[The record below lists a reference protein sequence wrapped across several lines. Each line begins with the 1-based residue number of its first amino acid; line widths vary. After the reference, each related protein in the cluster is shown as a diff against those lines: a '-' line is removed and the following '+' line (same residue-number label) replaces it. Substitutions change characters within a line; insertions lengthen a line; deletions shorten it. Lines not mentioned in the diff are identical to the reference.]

1 MGYKIYESMYKN
13 QKAIVMESDM
23 LVFKF
28 LPDFGGSITSIFDKK
43 TSKEFMVQ
51 RPERQ
56 YRVVPFDGSYVE
68 GECCGL
74 DDMFPTIDTCYYEKE
89 PWKGIKLADHG
100 EVWNL
105 KAKTQPGKDD
115 VSFTFYGIR
124 LPYVFEK
131 CARFISDTVLRIEY
145 KVINQTQFDM
155 EFLWAA
161 HTMLIAEPGVKIL
174 VPRDLKK
181 AISVFTNTGRI
192 GRYGEE
198 FDWPEFTDKEGTR
211 RKIDLMGSRDNNC
224 EKYYF
229 KESLKKGWCAAQY
242 LDGSVFALSFPPK
255 KVPYLGILNNQGSFR
270 NIYNLFLEPCTASF
284 DRPDFAAAR
293 GQSSKVEASSVYE
306 WYLNIT
312 IRKSVSVKDVDE
324 NGTIIV

>member
-28 LPDFGGSITSIFDKK
+28 LPDFWCSITSIVDKK

-89 PWKGIKLADHG
+89 PWRGIKLAAHG

-105 KAKTQPGKDD
+105 KAKTQTLKDD

-131 CARFISDTVLRIEY
+131 CARFISDTVLRIDY

-155 EFLWAA
+155 E
-161 HTMLIAEPGVKIL
+161 
-174 VPRDLKK
+174 
-181 AISVFTNTGRI
+181 
-192 GRYGEE
+192 
-198 FDWPEFTDKEGTR
+198 
-211 RKIDLMGSRDNNC
+211 
-224 EKYYF
+224 
-229 KESLKKGWCAAQY
+229 
-242 LDGSVFALSFPPK
+242 
-255 KVPYLGILNNQGSFR
+255 
-270 NIYNLFLEPCTASF
+270 
-284 DRPDFAAAR
+284 
-293 GQSSKVEASSVYE
+293 
-306 WYLNIT
+306 
-312 IRKSVSVKDVDE
+312 
-324 NGTIIV
+324 

>member
-13 QKAIVMESDM
+13 QKAIAVESDE
-23 LVFKF
+23 LLFKL
-28 LPDFGGSITSIFDKK
+28 LPDFGGNIASIKNKK

-51 RPERQ
+51 RPEPQ

-74 DDMFPTIDTCYYEKE
+74 DDMFPTIDVCHYEKE
-89 PWKGIKLADHG
+89 PWTGIKLADHG

-105 KAKTQPGKDD
+105 KAKTQINQDY
-115 VSFTFYGIR
+115 VNFTFYGVR
-124 LPYVFEK
+124 LPYVLEK
-131 CARFISDTVLRIEY
+131 RVHFLSDTVLRIDY
-145 KVINQTQFDM
+145 KVINHSQFDM

-161 HTMLIAEPGVKIL
+161 HTMLNAEPGVKIL
-174 VPRDLKK
+174 IPQDLQK
-181 AISVFTNTGRI
+181 AIAVFTNTGRI

-198 FDWPEFTDKEGTR
+198 FNWPEFTDKDGIE
-211 RKIDLMGSRDNNC
+211 RKIDVMAGWEDNC

-229 KESLKKGWCAAQY
+229 KEALKKGWCAVRY
-242 LDGSVFALSFPPK
+242 PDDTVFALSFPADR
-255 KVPYLGILNNQGSFR
+255 VPYLGILHNPGSFR
-270 NIYNLFLEPCTASF
+270 NIYNIFLEPCTASF

-293 GQSSKVEASSVYE
+293 GQSSKVDAYSVYE

-312 IRKSVSVKDVDE
+312 IDKSVSVKDVSE
-324 NGTIIV
+324 NGKITG